1 MFDQTHNSSH
11 GLSLEGDHLAVIVGT
26 KLRDAWKVLQPIV
39 TGFRDIIKD
48 LWSWF
53 KEKLLPAIM
62 AYENTVLPALMS
74 LVKSVT
80 KTMHDHRDIIDAVR
94 TAFKFLGDF
103 LTTILIPLLGAI
115 VHDLL
120 DLLGPAFRL
129 VATIIGSI
137 LIPALKFLLT
147 IAVNVLGGIID
158 AAAKAFG
165 WVPVI
170 GKQLRDG
177 AKHFDK
183 FRDDVNS
190 AFNGINSKT
199 VSVGVNFRSTT
210 LANGNVKVVGGTQL
224 KALGGRI
231 IGPGTGTS
239 DSIPAMLS
247 NGEHVLTAREVA
259 AAGGHSVI
267 ESFRKSL
274 VRGYAN
280 GGVVVDPRLPSA
292 AQINS
297 ATSSSVQG
305 LANRMGS
312 SLLGLMGGSGGGGAQ
327 QWAALGAQVLQ
338 MLGRP
343 LTELGALL
351 RRINFE
357 SGGNPN
363 AINLTDSNAKA
374 GHPSQG
380 LMQVIAGTFARY
392 AGPFAGMG
400 LTNPFA
406 NVYAGANYAVHA
418 YGSVAAIDPLVRPMG
433 YDTGGLLGPGMTGR
447 NYGKMPERVLSGQQ
461 TKAFDRLVD
470 RLTGE
475 EAIRLHPAD
484 LQALAVA
491 ISHVQLD
498 ATISAGSVDRAL
510 GRSLR

>member
-1 MFDQTHNSSH
+1 
-11 GLSLEGDHLAVIVGT
+11 V
-26 KLRDAWKVLQPIV
+26 
-39 TGFRDIIKD
+39 
-48 LWSWF
+48 
-53 KEKLLPAIM
+53 
-62 AYENTVLPALMS
+62 
-74 LVKSVT
+74 
-80 KTMHDHRDIIDAVR
+80 
-94 TAFKFLGDF
+94 
-103 LTTILIPLLGAI
+103 
-115 VHDLL
+115 
-120 DLLGPAFRL
+120 LGPAFRL

-147 IAVNVLGGIID
+147 VAVNVLGGIID

-183 FRDDVNS
+183 FRDDVNN

-199 VSVGVNFRSTT
+199 VSVGVNFRPTA
-210 LANGNVKVVGGTQL
+210 LANGNVKTLGGTLL
-224 KALGGRI
+224 KATGGPI
-231 IGPGTGTS
+231 VGPGTGTS

-280 GGVVVDPRLPSA
+280 GGVVVDPRLPSS
-292 AQINS
+292 AQINA
-297 ATSSSVQG
+297 ATSSSVQS

-338 MLGRP
+338 LLGRP
-343 LTELGALL
+343 LSELGALL

-363 AINLTDSNAKA
+363 AINLWDSNAKA

-392 AGPFAGMG
+392 AGPFAGLG

-433 YDTGGLLGPGMTGR
+433 YDTGGLLGPGMRGA
-447 NYGKMPERVLSGQQ
+447 NYGKKPERVLSGRQ
-461 TKAFDRLVD
+461 TEAFERLVD
-470 RLTGE
+470 RLTGDSTM
-475 EAIRLHPAD
+475 RLHPAD

-491 ISHVQLD
+491 ISHVTLD
-498 ATISAGSVDRAL
+498 ATISAGSVDRAM